1 MAQLFPQISPEQLQV
16 GRGPNMN
23 AFQRRFPQ
31 LHGLLGSPGGGGLLG
46 NQDLAM
52 ALLANSGYGPKR
64 SFGQVLGTSMQ
75 QAQQMGQERDDS
87 AFKRKYMEAQIG
99 AMQSKHNNPFGAIDP
114 DQFTSESL
122 AEFQHSGNYGVL
134 KRRGGLSGIG
144 NFNPGDYTPASFAK
158 FMKSQDANDL
168 VRYVTPSQPSVQ
180 VVNGAPTVVTPD
192 RTGATPP
199 KQAPLSTQESEIEA
213 AARLAREKA
222 SASAVGAIEG
232 DRSVRNPRAYETF
245 KTGMANIESTLA
257 NTVTGPVMGRSPAFT
272 AAQQTAEGAE
282 AIMAPVLK
290 TLFRESGEGTFTKD
304 DQAVLMA
311 MLPTRK
317 DHAESRASKIA
328 MIDAIVKAKLGMAAA
343 PSPGNSAGA
352 PAVGTVKGGYRF
364 KGGNPADK
372 ASWEPVK

>member
-1 MAQLFPQISPEQLQV
+1 MPNYGMPQIHPSQLQGV
-16 GRGPNMN
+16 PNMGRPN
-23 AFQRRFPQ
+23 PFAD
-31 LHGLLGSPGGGGLLG
+31 LLKNP
-46 NQDLAM
+46 DFAM
-52 ALLANSGYGPKR
+52 ALLANQNR
-64 SFGQVLGTSMQ
+64 SFGGAIGHAGL
-75 QAQQMGQERDDS
+75 QAQQMGQQREDD
-87 AFKRKYMEAQIG
+87 AFKRQYMQAQ
-99 AMQSKHNNPFGAIDP
+99 MQQMQRKQNTPFGAIDP

-122 AEFQHSGNYGVL
+122 AEFQTSGNYGVL

-168 VRYVTPSQPSVQ
+168 IRYVTPSQPSVQ

-257 NTVTGPVMGRSPAFT
+257 NTVTGPVLGRSPAFT
-272 AAQQTAEGAE
+272 AEQQTAEGAQ

-317 DHAESRASKIA
+317 DLPEARAAKIS
-328 MIDAIVKAKLGMAAA
+328 MVDAIVKAKLGMAAA
-343 PSPGNSAGA
+343 PGNSAGA